1 MQQKHKGTRKSKQTG
16 GQQSPAKPREKAT
29 RAKTALGTRLKSF
42 QEHISTKPAPQHGLR
57 QASYAKETASSSSL
71 EFRACALVGPDGQS
85 RPGWELWV
93 GGMMFGRADVKESLL
108 AYHARLHDPL
118 PSGHW
123 KDRAWQPM
131 KKKPTGRQ
139 TNEERDPRFVDDDAD
154 TESEADNS
162 WNEE

>member
-1 MQQKHKGTRKSKQTG
+1 MQQKRKGTRKSKQTRE
-16 GQQSPAKPREKAT
+16 QQSPAKPREKAT
-29 RAKTALGTRLKSF
+29 RAKTTLGTRLKSF
-42 QEHISTKPAPQHGLR
+42 QEHISTKPAPQHGQR
-57 QASYAKETASSSSL
+57 QASYVKETASSSSL

-93 GGMMFGRADVKESLL
+93 GGMMFGRADTKETLL

-131 KKKPTGRQ
+131 KKKPTSRQ
-139 TNEERDPRFVDDDAD
+139 TNEEQDPRFDDDDAD

-162 WNEE
+162 WNE

>member
-1 MQQKHKGTRKSKQTG
+1 MQQKRKGMQKGKQGGGTQSTAKTREQ
-16 GQQSPAKPREKAT
+16 AT
-29 RAKTALGTRLKSF
+29 RARTALGTRPKAS
-42 QEHISTKPAPQHGLR
+42 QNDVNVKPMPQQGQR
-57 QASYAKETASSSSL
+57 QASYVKETTATPTL

-93 GGMMFGRADVKESLL
+93 GGMMFGRADAKETLL

-131 KKKPTGRQ
+131 KKKSGKLQPR
-139 TNEERDPRFVDDDAD
+139 EEQDARFDDDEPAIEPEI
-154 TESEADNS
+154 ESS
-162 WNEE
+162 